1 MQFFSNTHIDF
12 LGKRKI
18 SYMVSLIVTIAGI
31 AAALLRGV
39 EFGIDFEGGAE
50 ADVRFP
56 VAADIGTVRSAI
68 EDAGFEGAEVKSG
81 GENDVLIRVK
91 NPEEEPAEGT
101 SATQVLSQRLTD
113 ALKDAYPDQ
122 GGKQA
127 FEVREVR
134 VVGPKI
140 GKELRTQALWAV
152 LASIIAIL
160 LYITFRFEWVYGLGA
175 IIALLHD
182 VLVAF
187 SFAVLCN
194 GLFGLN
200 LEMNQGMLA
209 AFLTVVGFSIND
221 TVIIFDRIRENKGI
235 HRGENLMMLMNRSIN
250 ETLPRTINT
259 SLTVVLVLA
268 VLLIFSGD
276 TLQGFAFTMLIGIL
290 TGTYSSIYIA
300 SSFVVDT
307 MIRRGKLDPNAEGD
321 FKQHV
326 VEARQARRSALSA
339 KAEA

>member
-18 SYMVSLIVTIAGI
+18 FYMVSLIVTVAGI
-31 AAALLRGV
+31 LAALVRGV

-50 ADVRFP
+50 ADVRFKTE
-56 VAADIGTVRSAI
+56 ADIGTVRSAI
-68 EDAGFEGAEVKSG
+68 EGAGFEGAEVKSG
-81 GENDVLIRVK
+81 GENDILIRVK
-91 NPEEEPAEGT
+91 NPETTETTAGEGASKVLAE
-101 SATQVLSQRLTD
+101 RLTD
-113 ALKDAYPDQ
+113 ALEQSYSKDA
-122 GGKQA
+122 
-127 FEVREVR
+127 FEIREIR

-152 LASIIAIL
+152 LASILAIL

-221 TVIIFDRIRENKGI
+221 TVIIFDRIRENKTI
-235 HRGENLMMLMNRSIN
+235 HKGENLLMLMNRSIN

-259 SLTVVLVLA
+259 SLTVVLVLL

-276 TLQGFAFTMLIGIL
+276 TLQGFAFTMLVGII

-307 MIRRGKLDPNAEGD
+307 MIRRGKLDRNAEGD

-326 VEARQARRSALSA
+326 IEARQARRASQMPT